1 MRVGSFQTRI
11 AWTAGGFAAIL
22 LVCALRV
29 TDLGYFSAERYL
41 KAGKAQRDIV
51 VALPSDRGRIVDRNG
66 VALAISVESV
76 AIDAY
81 PSVGEVGPVQLDAV
95 AEALGRTPYWVAER
109 IQHVRSLSADLE
121 RSIPGSLRFDASPS
135 QARAVS
141 SLGIQGIVTLPTR
154 SRLYPHGPLAGQLL
168 GFAAAGGKGQ
178 AGIEQAYEN
187 FLHTERPT
195 VAAQRGGKL
204 QYGFVYPGGYDYTRP
219 AQGATVQLTIDAP
232 LQRVVEDSLMAT
244 LEQRGAESG
253 VAVVMDVTT
262 GAVLAMGSAPLFDPN
277 DRQLRGSEAERNRV
291 IRDRFE
297 PGSTMKT
304 FLAAAAIEA
313 GVAWP
318 EKQIYCENG
327 SFRVGRFRITD
338 HKRYGWLS
346 FSDVMRYSS
355 NIGVAKVA
363 ADLGSERLGE
373 TLRAFGL
380 GGPTGIDLANENTSV
395 LPAPGA
401 WPLTTLTT
409 VSYGYGLAIT
419 PIQLARAYAALANG
433 GKLVRPYVVSQ
444 VVDAEG
450 AVLHRHEPKVTGV
463 AVSPRTAKIVTDMLV
478 SAVSEG
484 TGKAAQIR
492 DVSVAGKTGTA
503 RKIDSETRKYS
514 RRDYLASFVGYFP
527 AEAPRFVVLV
537 MIDRPRAEY
546 YGGAV
551 AAPVFREIADFLA
564 ERAGLRVLPEPVP
577 DIVDHP
583 EALLLAQWSDP
594 VPLAM
599 PSFLGMS
606 LREVL
611 AQATGSGWDLD
622 VDGSGFVVWQ
632 DPAPGDVAG
641 GGRKLRLRLAA
652 AHG

>member
-1 MRVGSFQTRI
+1 MRVGSYQKRI
-11 AWTAGGFAAIL
+11 AWVAGSFAAIF
-22 LVCALRV
+22 LVCAFRIA
-29 TDLGYFSAERYL
+29 DMGYLSSERYL
-41 KAGKAQRDIV
+41 KAARAQRDIV
-51 VALPSDRGRIVDRNG
+51 VALPSDRGRIIDRNG
-66 VALAISVESV
+66 ASLAISVESV
-76 AIDAY
+76 AIDVY
-81 PSVGEVGPVQLDAV
+81 PSVGAVGPVRLDGV
-95 AEALGRTPYWVAER
+95 ADVLGRTPYWVAER
-109 IQHVRSLSADLE
+109 VEQARS
-121 RSIPGSLRFDASPS
+121 RSEDAKRSMPVSLRFDATPS

-141 SLGIQGIVTLPTR
+141 MLGIEGIVTQPTR
-154 SRLYPHGPLAGQLL
+154 SRLYPHGPLAGQLI
-168 GFAAAGGKGQ
+168 GFAAAGGGGQ
-178 AGIEQAYEN
+178 AGIEKSYEH
-187 FLHTERPT
+187 FLHSKRPT
-195 VAAQRGGKL
+195 VPAQRGGKL
-204 QYGFVYPGGYDYTRP
+204 QYGFVYPVGYDYART

-232 LQRVVEDSLMAT
+232 LQRVVDDSLAAT
-244 LEQRGAESG
+244 LDQHGAESG
-253 VAVVMDVTT
+253 VAIVMDVTT
-262 GAVLAMGSAPLFDPN
+262 GEVLAMGSAPLFDPN
-277 DRQLRGSEAERNRV
+277 DRQLRGSAAERNRA
-291 IRDRFE
+291 IHDRFE

-327 SFRVGRFRITD
+327 SFRVGRFRISD

-346 FSDVMRYSS
+346 FADVMRYSS

-373 TLRAFGL
+373 ALRAFGL
-380 GGPTGIDLANENTSV
+380 GGPTGIDLADEISSV

-409 VSYGYGLAIT
+409 VSYGYGMAIT

-433 GKLVRPYVVSQ
+433 GKLVRPYVVSE
-444 VVDAEG
+444 VIDAEG
-450 AVLHRHEPKVTGV
+450 TVLHRNEPKVTGL
-463 AVSPRTAKIVTDMLV
+463 AVSPRTAQVVTDMLV
-478 SAVSEG
+478 AAVTEG

-503 RKIDSETRKYS
+503 RKIDPETRKYS

-527 AEAPRFVVLV
+527 AAAPRFVVLV
-537 MIDRPRAEY
+537 MIDRPRSEY

-577 DIVDHP
+577 DVVDHP

-622 VDGSGFVVWQ
+622 VEGSGFVVWQ

-641 GGRKLRLRLAA
+641 AGRTLRLRLAA